1 MRSRTLLVAGIGAAL
16 IAVAGCGQGIA
27 GSPSAQ
33 GGGGAPTAQG
43 GVPAIAS
50 VADLGALVQHNAS
63 GKNSA
68 HVQMAMTIP
77 GAGDINADGDIRFN
91 GKQSAVRMTMT
102 IPGLGSMQMVVVGTA
117 IYMKLPAGLSGT
129 GLGTTGT
136 TGSSGKPWTK
146 IDLSGSD
153 ALSKSLGST
162 AGLADQTDPTQLINK
177 IAAAGTITNVTHE
190 NLDGVATTHYSITV
204 DVAKMVA
211 TLANG
216 DLQKQALSGL
226 GVKTMPFD
234 IWVNSDNLPVKITTK
249 LAFANPASGGSA
261 EVDMTATYTKW
272 GQPVDIQPPPANQV
286 GGN

>member
-33 GGGGAPTAQG
+33 GAGAPAPGST
-43 GVPAIAS
+43 PKIAS

-68 HVQMAMTIP
+68 HMQMAMTIP
-77 GAGDINADGDIRFN
+77 GAGDINAQGDIRFN
-91 GKQSAVRMTMT
+91 GTQSAVQMSMT
-102 IPGLGSMQMVVVGTA
+102 IPGLGDMQMIVVNST

-129 GLGTTGT
+129 GLTGT
-136 TGSSGKPWTK
+136 AGKPWTK
-146 IDLSGSD
+146 IDLSGSG

-162 AGLADQTDPTQLINK
+162 AGLADQSDPTQLINK

-190 NLDGVATTHYSITV
+190 DLDGVATTHYSITV
-204 DVAKMVA
+204 DVTKMAA
-211 TLANG
+211 TLGSSDA
-216 DLQKQALSGL
+216 QKQALSGL
-226 GVKTMPFD
+226 SGLGIKSMPFD
-234 IWVNSDNLPVKITTK
+234 IWVNSDNLPIKITTK
-249 LAFANPASGGSA
+249 IALTNPAGGGST
-261 EVDMTATYTKW
+261 EVNLTVTYTKW
-272 GQPVDIQPPPANQV
+272 GQPVNIQPPPADQV